1 MPLLRGLHLA
11 DRDGTLV
18 AMQNPS
24 PVADQK
30 TEIRRLALARR
41 KQLSDSERNAA
52 SQRVAQKVS
61 DLFSSELAP
70 LPHAI
75 VAGYWPIRD
84 ELDPRLAMQALEQ
97 AGFLLALPV
106 IAGESLQFRRYRKG
120 DSLVAGRFNTF
131 EPAPDCE
138 TVTPACVLVPLV
150 AFDGQCQRLGY
161 GAGFYD
167 RMLAGFGAAPPLT
180 LGLAYECQYLA
191 ELPVDGHDQPLD
203 LVLTESD
210 LRRRR
215 VHETR

>member
-1 MPLLRGLHLA
+1 METEDKLTRLRKRIEELEKGEGNIVQDLEEQRANIAGL
-11 DRDGTLV
+11 R
-18 AMQNPS
+18 
-24 PVADQK
+24 
-30 TEIRRLALARR
+30 
-41 KQLSDSERNAA
+41 SD
-52 SQRVAQKVS
+52 
-61 DLFSSELAP
+61 
-70 LPHAI
+70 
-75 VAGYWPIRD
+75 
-84 ELDPRLAMQALEQ
+84 MQALEQ
-97 AGFLLALPV
+97 AGFSLALPV
-106 IAGESLQFRRYRKG
+106 IAGESLLFRRYRTG

-167 RMLAGFGAAPPLT
+167 RMLAGFGAARPLT

-215 VHETR
+215 GHETR

>member
-1 MPLLRGLHLA
+1 
-11 DRDGTLV
+11 
-18 AMQNPS
+18 MQNPP

-41 KQLSDSERNAA
+41 RQLSDSGRIAA
-52 SQRVAQKVS
+52 SQRIGERVL
-61 DLFSSELAP
+61 DLISTEYSAN
-70 LPHAI
+70 PHII

-97 AGFLLALPV
+97 AGFSLALPV
-106 IAGESLQFRRYRKG
+106 IAGQSLRFRRYRTG
-120 DSLVAGRFNTF
+120 DLLVAGRFNTF

-167 RMLAGFGAAPPLT
+167 RMLAGFGAARPLT

-215 VHETR
+215 GHETR